1 MKNES
6 SNTNTCPKK
15 SLSLI
20 KQIKSILINFNKT
33 KFINKYK
40 LNDEPVFNKLLES
53 TNNTTNLDNS
63 DNSNNTDNLDNS
75 NNTDNLDNSNNTDNL
90 DNLDNSDNSDI
101 FGIFSKT

>member
-6 SNTNTCPKK
+6 SNTNTYSKK
-15 SLSLI
+15 SLSLMKQI

-40 LNDEPVFNKLLES
+40 LNDEPVFNKILES

-63 DNSNNTDNLDNS
+63 DNS

>member
-6 SNTNTCPKK
+6 SNTNTYPKK
-15 SLSLI
+15 SLNLMKQI

-53 TNNTTNLDNS
+53 TNSNNLDNS
-63 DNSNNTDNLDNS
+63 
-75 NNTDNLDNSNNTDNL
+75 DNL
-90 DNLDNSDNSDI
+90 DNLDNSDIFDI
-101 FGIFSKT
+101 FDICSKT